1 MGLNTQKNQIIRIL
15 RIFTLTKPYFRA
27 ENADLA
33 EENTILRKENERL
46 KVHLAE
52 LSQQW
57 TEVTVMDK

>member
-1 MGLNTQKNQIIRIL
+1 MGVEYTKKSIL
-15 RIFTLTKPYFRA
+15 RFFIHDSIYYLGIFRA

-52 LSQQW
+52 LRRVFEMLLRS
-57 TEVTVMDK
+57 